1 MSQTDD
7 TEVTAM
13 PSSPTRTTIPFAVL
27 ALVAIASGSL
37 ALGAATSRD
46 SVSERIYV
54 TDVGGRVEVSTNGI
68 AYEVEV
74 DSTIALPSRIV
85 TGNDGTLGIKQAE
98 TSISVAPDSEIEIPE
113 AAADGQLIARIVQHR
128 GNVFYDVAK
137 REVGRFRV
145 ETPYLVAVVK
155 GTQFNVAVGADNTM
169 ISLFEGSLEILTPDE
184 TDLIQLDA
192 GEIAVRSREDIQIRV
207 LGMDDAGPQARE
219 PELGEVVARTAPA
232 ASTQGSVV
240 RIGSTVEVQP
250 PAVAN
255 VAVGTESTAK
265 AQSGGVA
272 EVQLGTP
279 GAAHAVGAGS
289 VDHGNHGADV
299 RLDNGLHLGAANA
312 SISTETN
319 VDLGGGNVAVGLD
332 AGLLEVDLD
341 VDVEL
346 DAELD
351 LGTDAEVDAGE
362 DTVDVG
368 ETVEELLDPLPDTLN
383 VPGLLNGSR

>member
-1 MSQTDD
+1 
-7 TEVTAM
+7 M
-13 PSSPTRTTIPFAVL
+13 PISPTRTTIRFAVF
-27 ALVAIASGSL
+27 ASVAVASGSL
-37 ALGAATSRD
+37 ALAAATSRD
-46 SVSERIYV
+46 SGPERIYV

-74 DSTIALPSRIV
+74 DSTIALPSRIL
-85 TGNDGTLGIKQAE
+85 TGTDGNLVIKQAE

-137 REVGRFRV
+137 REVSRFRV

-207 LGMDDAGPQARE
+207 VGMDDNAAGPQAGLPALDDGR
-219 PELGEVVARTAPA
+219 VARTDRDTSASPA
-232 ASTQGSVV
+232 ESVV
-240 RIGSTVEVQP
+240 VVPGANPAIAEVARQ
-250 PAVAN
+250 
-255 VAVGTESTAK
+255 
-265 AQSGGVA
+265 GGVDA
-272 EVQLGTP
+272 GP
-279 GAAHAVGAGS
+279 GKSDFGHARGNERGGASVHGS
-289 VDHGNHGADV
+289 VDVEVGPGPVSVD
-299 RLDNGLHLGAANA
+299 
-312 SISTETN
+312 SN
-319 VDLGGGNVAVGLD
+319 VDLGSAPLAAGGTVVVGID
-332 AGLLEVDLD
+332 TGP

-351 LGTDAEVDAGE
+351 LGSDVEVDAGQ

-368 ETVEELLDPLPDTLN
+368 GTVEELLDPLPDTLS
-383 VPGLLNGSR
+383 VPGLLNDSR